1 MVLIQK
7 HYLGEAASLCQTQ
20 KDEKT
25 TLAVM
30 EKRHVSGEPV
40 QTFQVVE
47 CKPCAQAR
55 YRGVFTVVQRLHLC
69 LSGSLLVKALQ
80 ASVLAETLQPAS
92 DMVGGVMSRLTWTL
106 QLLFLC
112 ICSSFCI

>member
-1 MVLIQK
+1 
-7 HYLGEAASLCQTQ
+7 
-20 KDEKT
+20 
-25 TLAVM
+25 M

-47 CKPCAQAR
+47 CKPSAQAR
-55 YRGVFTVVQRLHLC
+55 YRGMFPVLQRLHLC
-69 LSGSLLVKALQ
+69 LSGSVLVKALQ
-80 ASVLAETLQPAS
+80 ASVLAELLQPAS
-92 DMVGGVMSRLTWTL
+92 DVVGHDDPPHV